1 MSEMYFTKLLVVDVN
16 EKEAS
21 YHRFSKGFN
30 VITGRDNHV
39 GKSTILKS
47 LFFALGAEVYY
58 SSKWNKQSKMYVLQ
72 RKCLSGPC
80 ISPLEVGWSKFL
92 INYGVWNQPHRTMS
106 REKSGQNF
114 YSCIDAWENS
124 RAGKE

>member
-58 SSKWNKQSKMYVLQ
+58 SSKWNKQSKMYVVEFAVDDVTYMVTRLYGKYLVLE
-72 RKCLSGPC
+72 RKNLS
-80 ISPLEVGWSKFL
+80 W
-92 INYGVWNQPHRTMS
+92 
-106 REKSGQNF
+106 
-114 YSCIDAWENS
+114 
-124 RAGKE
+124 